1 MKKIVIALLLV
12 ALMTTSAYALNIID
26 WILYKKVL
34 LDANKMYILANRITG
49 EVKFILLHN
58 GQWVPLE
65 GVWKNQ
71 IQAMY
76 DFQRTSKKK

>member
-1 MKKIVIALLLV
+1 MKKIVIALLLI
-12 ALMTTSAYALNIID
+12 ALLTTPAYALNIID
-26 WILYKKVL
+26 WVLYKKVL
-34 LDANKMYILANRITG
+34 LNPNKMYILANRITG

-58 GQWVPLE
+58 GKWVPLE

-76 DFQRTSKKK
+76 DIQRTSKKR

>member
-1 MKKIVIALLLV
+1 MKIIIIALLLIMLV
-12 ALMTTSAYALNIID
+12 TASAYALNIID
-26 WILYKKVL
+26 WILYKRVL
-34 LDANKMYILANRITG
+34 LNANKMFILANRITA

-65 GVWKNQ
+65 GVYKNQ

-76 DFQRTSKKK
+76 DVQRTSKKK